1 DSCLGINRP
10 MIPPARKKNPD
21 AARYMIP
28 IRLWSVVTSQLATR
42 PRCQAGIGVSA
53 LTATEDVLL
62 EVVDQCVHLP
72 VCPVLAHRRH
82 QAATIP
88 DDLRDRRVVL
98 EKTVPL
104 QPWADVAFAGE
115 AVALRAGT
123 RERLLAE

>member
-53 LTATEDVLL
+53 LTTTEDVLL
-62 EVVDQCVHLP
+62 EIVDQRVHLP
-72 VCPVLAHRRH
+72 VGPVLAHRRH
-82 QAATIP
+82 QSAAP
-88 DDLRDRRVVL
+88 SHDLFERRVVL
-98 EKTVPL
+98 EQRVPL
-104 QPWADVAFAGE
+104 EPGPDVAHACQP
-115 AVALRAGT
+115 
-123 RERLLAE
+123 